1 MSKVYLIG
9 AGPGDEELIT
19 IKAIRDLKK
28 CTAVMYDRL
37 ANGELLKYLN
47 PNCEI
52 YYCGKEPG
60 CHYKSQDEIN
70 EMLVKLAKQGHIV
83 GRIKGG
89 DPYVFG
95 RGGEEALAL
104 LQENIE
110 FEVVPGVTS
119 PVSVLNYAGIPITHR
134 GISRGF
140 HIFTAMTKDT
150 LDIDWKS
157 AVNIGGTLVFLMGLG
172 RLELIVKSLIENGM
186 NKRTKA
192 AVIMRGTTSKQK
204 KVIADLENIVEKVKE
219 AKLESPVIIVV
230 GEVVSFSDKLN
241 WYEKKPLFGR
251 NICITRT
258 KEQAKELKV
267 QLLDLGAEVTEINSI
282 EIKNTEKNLKS
293 YLNRIN
299 EYDYIALTS
308 VNAVKIFFNYLIKE
322 NIDIRNINAKFAAIG
337 PATSEAIKMRGII
350 PSIKSKHFVA
360 ESLFE
365 EMKNHIKKR
374 DKILIPRSKEARPFL
389 VDALKKEGC
398 IVDEVYIYE
407 TLCGQS
413 SHTERFENV
422 DTVLFT
428 SPSTVRN
435 MISIVGIDAIREKNI
450 IAIGPITAK
459 ELSKNNIKCT
469 ICNEYSINGIIDKLL
484 ETKQ

>member
-19 IKAIRDLKK
+19 LKAIRALKK

-37 ANGELLKYLN
+37 ANGELLKYLA
-47 PNCEI
+47 PSCEI

-70 EMLVKLAKQGHIV
+70 KMLVKLAKEGHIV

-95 RGGEEALAL
+95 RGGEEALDL
-104 LQENIE
+104 LEENIE
-110 FEVVPGVTS
+110 FEVIPGVTS

-140 HIFTAMTKDT
+140 HIFTAMTKDK

-157 AVNIGGTLVFLMGLG
+157 VVNIGGTLVFLMGLG
-172 RLELIVKSLIENGM
+172 RLELITKGLIENGM
-186 NKRTKA
+186 DKESKI
-192 AVIMRGTTSKQK
+192 AVVMKGTTSKQK
-204 KVIADLENIVEKVKE
+204 KVIGNLENIVEKVKE

-282 EIKNTEKNLKS
+282 EIKNTEESLKS
-293 YLNRIN
+293 YLSKLK

-308 VNAVKIFFNYLIKE
+308 VNAVKIFFDYLIKE

-337 PATSEAIKMRGII
+337 PATSEAIKMRGIM

-365 EMKNHIKKR
+365 EMKRHIQR
-374 DKILIPRSKEARPFL
+374 GDKILVPRSKDARPFL
-389 VDALKKEGC
+389 VDALKEEGC
-398 IVDEVYIYE
+398 IVDEVHIYE
-407 TLCGQS
+407 TLCGKCT
-413 SHTERFENV
+413 HTERFENA

-428 SPSTVRN
+428 SPSTVKN
-435 MISIVGIDAIREKNI
+435 MISMVGIDSIKEKNI
-450 IAIGPITAK
+450 IAIGPITAA
-459 ELSKNNIKCT
+459 ELDKNNIECSS
-469 ICNEYSINGIIDKLL
+469 CDEYSINGIIDKLL
-484 ETKQ
+484 DLN

>member
-19 IKAIRDLKK
+19 LKAIRALKK

-37 ANGELLKYLN
+37 ANGELLKYLA

-70 EMLVKLAKQGHIV
+70 KMLVKLAKEGHIV

-95 RGGEEALAL
+95 RGGEEALDIL
-104 LQENIE
+104 EENIE
-110 FEVVPGVTS
+110 FEVIPGVTS

-140 HIFTAMTKDT
+140 HIFTAMTKDK

-157 AVNIGGTLVFLMGLG
+157 VVNIGGTLVFLMGLG
-172 RLELIVKSLIENGM
+172 RLELITKGLIENGM
-186 NKRTKA
+186 DKEGKV
-192 AVIMRGTTSKQK
+192 AVVMKGTTSKQK
-204 KVIADLENIVEKVKE
+204 KVIGNLENIVEKVKE

-282 EIKNTEKNLKS
+282 EIKNTEDNLKS
-293 YLNRIN
+293 YLSKLK

-308 VNAVKIFFNYLIKE
+308 VNAVKIFFDYLIKE

-337 PATSEAIKMRGII
+337 PATSEAIRIRGIM

-365 EMKNHIKKR
+365 EMRKHIQKG
-374 DKILIPRSKEARPFL
+374 DKILVPRSKDARPFL
-389 VDALKKEGC
+389 VDALRKEGC
-398 IVDEVYIYE
+398 TVDEVHIYG
-407 TLCGQS
+407 TLCGQCTY
-413 SHTERFENV
+413 TERFEDA

-435 MISIVGIDAIREKNI
+435 MISMVGIDSIKEKSI
-450 IAIGPITAK
+450 IAIGPITAA
-459 ELSKNNIKCT
+459 ELDKNNIECS
-469 ICNEYSINGIIDKLL
+469 ICDEYSINGIIDKLL
-484 ETKQ
+484 DLN

>member
-1 MSKVYLIG
+1 
-9 AGPGDEELIT
+9 
-19 IKAIRDLKK
+19 
-28 CTAVMYDRL
+28 MYDRL
-37 ANGELLKYLN
+37 ANGELLKYLA
-47 PNCEI
+47 PSCEI

-70 EMLVKLAKQGHIV
+70 KMLVKLAKEGHIV

-95 RGGEEALAL
+95 RGGEEALDL
-104 LQENIE
+104 LEENIE
-110 FEVVPGVTS
+110 FEVIPGVTS

-140 HIFTAMTKDT
+140 HIFTAMTKDK

-157 AVNIGGTLVFLMGLG
+157 VVNIGGTLVFLMGLG
-172 RLELIVKSLIENGM
+172 RLELITKGLIENGM
-186 NKRTKA
+186 DKESKI
-192 AVIMRGTTSKQK
+192 AVVMKGTTSKQK
-204 KVIADLENIVEKVKE
+204 KVIGNLENIVEKVKE

-282 EIKNTEKNLKS
+282 EIKNTEESLKS
-293 YLNRIN
+293 YLSKLK

-308 VNAVKIFFNYLIKE
+308 VNAVKIFFDYLIKE

-337 PATSEAIKMRGII
+337 PATSEAIKMRGIM

-365 EMKNHIKKR
+365 EMKRHIQR
-374 DKILIPRSKEARPFL
+374 GDKILVPRSKDARPFL
-389 VDALKKEGC
+389 VDALKEEGC
-398 IVDEVYIYE
+398 IVDEVHIYE
-407 TLCGQS
+407 TLCGKCT
-413 SHTERFENV
+413 HTERFENA

-428 SPSTVRN
+428 SPSTVKN
-435 MISIVGIDAIREKNI
+435 MISMVGIDSIKEKI
-450 IAIGPITAK
+450 
-459 ELSKNNIKCT
+459 L
-469 ICNEYSINGIIDKLL
+469 
-484 ETKQ
+484 

>member
-19 IKAIRDLKK
+19 LKAIGALKK

-37 ANGELLKYLN
+37 ANGELLKYLA

-70 EMLVKLAKQGHIV
+70 KMLVKLAKQGHIV

-95 RGGEEALAL
+95 RGGEEALDIL
-104 LQENIE
+104 EENIE
-110 FEVVPGVTS
+110 FEVIPGVTS

-140 HIFTAMTKDT
+140 HIFTAMTKDK

-157 AVNIGGTLVFLMGLG
+157 VVNIGGTLVFLMGLG
-172 RLELIVKSLIENGM
+172 RLELITKGLIENGM
-186 NKRTKA
+186 DKESKV
-192 AVIMRGTTSKQK
+192 AVVMKGTTSKQK
-204 KVIADLENIVEKVKE
+204 KVIGNLENIVEKVKE

-282 EIKNTEKNLKS
+282 EIKNAEENLKP
-293 YLNRIN
+293 YLNRLK

-308 VNAVKIFFNYLIKE
+308 VNAVKIFFDYLIKE

-337 PATSEAIKMRGII
+337 PATSEAIRMRGIM

-365 EMKNHIKKR
+365 EMKNHIQKG
-374 DKILIPRSKEARPFL
+374 DKILVPRSKDARPFL
-389 VDALKKEGC
+389 VDTLRKEGC
-398 IVDEVYIYE
+398 AVDEVHIYE
-407 TLCGQS
+407 TLCGQCTY
-413 SHTERFENV
+413 TERFENA

-435 MISIVGIDAIREKNI
+435 MISMVGIDSIKEKNI
-450 IAIGPITAK
+450 IAIGPITAA
-459 ELSKNNIKCT
+459 ELDKNNIECS
-469 ICNEYSINGIIDKLL
+469 ICDEYSINGIIDKLL
-484 ETKQ
+484 DLN

>member
-19 IKAIRDLKK
+19 LKAIRALKK

-37 ANGELLKYLN
+37 ANGELLKYLA

-70 EMLVKLAKQGHIV
+70 KMLVKLAKEGHIV

-95 RGGEEALAL
+95 RGGEEALDIL
-104 LQENIE
+104 EENIE
-110 FEVVPGVTS
+110 FEVIPGVTS

-140 HIFTAMTKDT
+140 HIFTAMTKDK

-157 AVNIGGTLVFLMGLG
+157 VVNIGGTLVFLMGLG
-172 RLELIVKSLIENGM
+172 RLELITKGLIENGM
-186 NKRTKA
+186 DKEGKV
-192 AVIMRGTTSKQK
+192 AVVMKGTTSKQK
-204 KVIADLENIVEKVKE
+204 KVIGNLENIVEKVKE

-282 EIKNTEKNLKS
+282 EIENAEENLKP
-293 YLNRIN
+293 YLNRLK

-308 VNAVKIFFNYLIKE
+308 VNAVKIFFDYLIKE

-337 PATSEAIKMRGII
+337 PATSEAIRMRGIM

-365 EMKNHIKKR
+365 EMKKHIQR
-374 DKILIPRSKEARPFL
+374 GDKILVPRSKDARPFL
-389 VDALKKEGC
+389 VDALKEEGC
-398 IVDEVYIYE
+398 IVDEVHIYE
-407 TLCGQS
+407 TLCGKCT
-413 SHTERFENV
+413 HTERFENA

-428 SPSTVRN
+428 SPSTVKN
-435 MISIVGIDAIREKNI
+435 MISMVGIDSIKEKNI
-450 IAIGPITAK
+450 IAIGPITAA
-459 ELSKNNIKCT
+459 ELDKNNIECSS
-469 ICNEYSINGIIDKLL
+469 CDEYSINGIIDKLL
-484 ETKQ
+484 DLN

>member
-19 IKAIRDLKK
+19 LKAIRALKK

-37 ANGELLKYLN
+37 ANGELLKYLA
-47 PNCEI
+47 PSCEI

-70 EMLVKLAKQGHIV
+70 KMLVKLAKQGHIV

-95 RGGEEALAL
+95 RGGEEALDL
-104 LQENIE
+104 LEENIE
-110 FEVVPGVTS
+110 FEVIPGVTS

-140 HIFTAMTKDT
+140 HIFTAMTKNK

-157 AVNIGGTLVFLMGLG
+157 VVNIGGTLVFLMGLG
-172 RLELIVKSLIENGM
+172 RLELITKGLIENGM
-186 NKRTKA
+186 DKESKV
-192 AVIMRGTTSKQK
+192 AVVMKGTTSKQK
-204 KVIADLENIVEKVKE
+204 KVIGNLENIVEKVKE

-230 GEVVSFSDKLN
+230 GEVVSLSDELN

-282 EIKNTEKNLKS
+282 EIKNAEENLNP
-293 YLNRIN
+293 YLNRLK

-308 VNAVKIFFNYLIKE
+308 VNAVKIFFDYLIKE

-337 PATSEAIKMRGII
+337 PATSEAIRMRGIM

-365 EMKNHIKKR
+365 EMKKHIQKG
-374 DKILIPRSKEARPFL
+374 DKILVPRSQDARAFL

-398 IVDEVYIYE
+398 IVDEVHIYE

-413 SHTERFENV
+413 VHTERFEDA

-428 SPSTVRN
+428 SPSTVKN
-435 MISIVGIDAIREKNI
+435 MISMVGIDDIKEKNI
-450 IAIGPITAK
+450 IAIGPITAE
-459 ELSKNNIKCT
+459 ELDKNNIKCS
-469 ICNEYSINGIIDKLL
+469 ICDEYSINGIIDKLL
-484 ETKQ
+484 DLN

>member
-19 IKAIRDLKK
+19 LKAIRALKK

-37 ANGELLKYLN
+37 ANGELLKYLA

-70 EMLVKLAKQGHIV
+70 KMLVKLAKEGHIV

-95 RGGEEALAL
+95 RGGEEALDIL
-104 LQENIE
+104 EENIE
-110 FEVVPGVTS
+110 FEVIPGVTS

-140 HIFTAMTKDT
+140 HIFTAMTKDK

-157 AVNIGGTLVFLMGLG
+157 VVNIGGTLVFLMGLG
-172 RLELIVKSLIENGM
+172 RLELITKGLIENGM
-186 NKRTKA
+186 DKEGKV
-192 AVIMRGTTSKQK
+192 AVVMKGTTSKQK
-204 KVIADLENIVEKVKE
+204 KVIGNLENIVEKVKE

-282 EIKNTEKNLKS
+282 EIKNTEDNLKS
-293 YLNRIN
+293 YLSKLK

-308 VNAVKIFFNYLIKE
+308 VNAVKIFFDYLIKE

-337 PATSEAIKMRGII
+337 PATSEAIRIRGIM

-365 EMKNHIKKR
+365 EMRKHIQKG
-374 DKILIPRSKEARPFL
+374 DKILVPRSKDARPFL
-389 VDALKKEGC
+389 VDALRKEGC
-398 IVDEVYIYE
+398 TVDEVHIYG
-407 TLCGQS
+407 TLCGQCTY
-413 SHTERFENV
+413 TERFENA

-428 SPSTVRN
+428 SPSTVKN
-435 MISIVGIDAIREKNI
+435 MISMVGIDSIKEKSI
-450 IAIGPITAK
+450 IAIGPITAA
-459 ELSKNNIKCT
+459 ELDKNNIECS
-469 ICNEYSINGIIDKLL
+469 ICDEYSINGIIDKLL
-484 ETKQ
+484 DLN

>member
-19 IKAIRDLKK
+19 LKSIRALKK

-37 ANGELLKYLN
+37 ANGELLKYLA
-47 PNCEI
+47 PSCEI
-52 YYCGKEPG
+52 YYCGKEPD

-70 EMLVKLAKQGHIV
+70 KMLVKLAKEGHIV

-95 RGGEEALAL
+95 RGGEEALEL
-104 LQENIE
+104 LEENIE
-110 FEVVPGVTS
+110 FEVIPGVTS

-140 HIFTAMTKDT
+140 HIFTAMTKDK

-157 AVNIGGTLVFLMGLG
+157 VVNIGGTLVFLMGLG
-172 RLELIVKSLIENGM
+172 RLELITKGLIENGM
-186 NKRTKA
+186 DKESKI
-192 AVIMRGTTSKQK
+192 AVVMKGTTSKQK
-204 KVIADLENIVEKVKE
+204 KVIGNLENIVEKVKE

-282 EIKNTEKNLKS
+282 EIKNTEESLKS
-293 YLNRIN
+293 YLSKLK

-308 VNAVKIFFNYLIKE
+308 VNAVKIFFDYLIKE

-337 PATSEAIKMRGII
+337 PATSEAIKMRGIM

-365 EMKNHIKKR
+365 EMKRHIQR
-374 DKILIPRSKEARPFL
+374 GDKILVPRSRDARPFL
-389 VDALKKEGC
+389 VDSLKKEGC
-398 IVDEVYIYE
+398 IVDEVHIYE
-407 TLCGQS
+407 TLCGQCTY
-413 SHTERFENV
+413 TERFENA

-435 MISIVGIDAIREKNI
+435 MISMIGIDSIKEKNI
-450 IAIGPITAK
+450 IAIGPITAA
-459 ELSKNNIKCT
+459 ELDKNNIECS
-469 ICNEYSINGIIDKLL
+469 ICDEYSINGIIDKLL
-484 ETKQ
+484 DLN

>member
-19 IKAIRDLKK
+19 LKAIRALKK

-37 ANGELLKYLN
+37 ANGELLKYLA

-70 EMLVKLAKQGHIV
+70 KMLVKLAKEGHIV

-95 RGGEEALAL
+95 RGGEEVLDL
-104 LQENIE
+104 LEENIE
-110 FEVVPGVTS
+110 FEVIPGVTS

-140 HIFTAMTKDT
+140 HIFTAMTKDK

-157 AVNIGGTLVFLMGLG
+157 VVNIGGTLVFLMGLG
-172 RLELIVKSLIENGM
+172 RLELIVKGLIENGM
-186 NKRTKA
+186 DKESKI
-192 AVIMRGTTSKQK
+192 AVVMKGTTSKQK
-204 KVIADLENIVEKVKE
+204 KVIGNLENIVEKVKE

-282 EIKNTEKNLKS
+282 EIENAEENLKP
-293 YLNRIN
+293 YLNRLK

-308 VNAVKIFFNYLIKE
+308 VNAVKIFFDYLIKE

-337 PATSEAIKMRGII
+337 PATSEAIRMRGIM

-365 EMKNHIKKR
+365 EMRKHIQKG
-374 DKILIPRSKEARPFL
+374 DKILVPRSKDARPFL
-389 VDALKKEGC
+389 VDALRKEGC
-398 IVDEVYIYE
+398 AVDEVHIYE
-407 TLCGQS
+407 TLCGKCT
-413 SHTERFENV
+413 HAERFENA

-428 SPSTVRN
+428 SPSTVKN
-435 MISIVGIDAIREKNI
+435 MISMVGIDSIKEKNI
-450 IAIGPITAK
+450 IAIGPITAR
-459 ELSKNNIKCT
+459 ELDKNNIECSS
-469 ICNEYSINGIIDKLL
+469 CDEYSINGIIDKLL
-484 ETKQ
+484 DLN

>member
-19 IKAIRDLKK
+19 LKAIRALKK

-37 ANGELLKYLN
+37 ANGELLKYLA

-70 EMLVKLAKQGHIV
+70 KMLVKLAKEGHIV

-95 RGGEEALAL
+95 RGGEEALDIL
-104 LQENIE
+104 EENIE
-110 FEVVPGVTS
+110 FEVIPGVTS

-140 HIFTAMTKDT
+140 HIFTAMTKDK

-157 AVNIGGTLVFLMGLG
+157 VVNIGGTLVFLMGLG
-172 RLELIVKSLIENGM
+172 RLELITKGLIENGM
-186 NKRTKA
+186 DKEGKV
-192 AVIMRGTTSKQK
+192 AVVMKGTTSKQK
-204 KVIADLENIVEKVKE
+204 KVIGNLENIVEKVKE

-282 EIKNTEKNLKS
+282 EIKNTEDNLKS
-293 YLNRIN
+293 YLSKLK

-308 VNAVKIFFNYLIKE
+308 VNAVKIFFDYLIKE

-337 PATSEAIKMRGII
+337 PATSEAIRIRGIM

-365 EMKNHIKKR
+365 EMRKHIQKG
-374 DKILIPRSKEARPFL
+374 DKILVPRSKDARPFL
-389 VDALKKEGC
+389 VDALRKEGC
-398 IVDEVYIYE
+398 TVDEVHIYG
-407 TLCGQS
+407 TLCGQCTY
-413 SHTERFENV
+413 TERFENA

-435 MISIVGIDAIREKNI
+435 MISMVGIDSIKEKSI
-450 IAIGPITAK
+450 IAIGPITAA
-459 ELSKNNIKCT
+459 ELDKNNIECS
-469 ICNEYSINGIIDKLL
+469 ICDEYSINGIIDKLL
-484 ETKQ
+484 DLN

>member
-19 IKAIRDLKK
+19 LKAIRALKK

-37 ANGELLKYLN
+37 ANGELLKYLA

-70 EMLVKLAKQGHIV
+70 KMLVKLAKEGHIV

-95 RGGEEALAL
+95 RGGEEVLDL
-104 LQENIE
+104 LEENIE
-110 FEVVPGVTS
+110 FEVIPGVTS

-140 HIFTAMTKDT
+140 HIFTAMTKDK

-157 AVNIGGTLVFLMGLG
+157 VVNIGGTLVFLMGLG
-172 RLELIVKSLIENGM
+172 RLELIVKGLIENGM
-186 NKRTKA
+186 DKESKI
-192 AVIMRGTTSKQK
+192 AVVMKGTTSKQK
-204 KVIADLENIVEKVKE
+204 KVIGNLENIVEKVKE

-258 KEQAKELKV
+258 KEQAKKLKV

-282 EIKNTEKNLKS
+282 EIENAEENLKP
-293 YLNRIN
+293 YLNRLK

-308 VNAVKIFFNYLIKE
+308 VNAVKIFFDYLIKE

-337 PATSEAIKMRGII
+337 PATSEAIRMRGIM

-365 EMKNHIKKR
+365 EMKKHIQR
-374 DKILIPRSKEARPFL
+374 GDKILVPRSKDARPFL
-389 VDALKKEGC
+389 VDALKEEGC
-398 IVDEVYIYE
+398 IVDEVHIYE
-407 TLCGQS
+407 TLCGKCT
-413 SHTERFENV
+413 HTERFENA

-428 SPSTVRN
+428 SPSTVKN
-435 MISIVGIDAIREKNI
+435 MISMVGIDSIKEKNI
-450 IAIGPITAK
+450 IAIGPITAA
-459 ELSKNNIKCT
+459 ELDKNNIECSS
-469 ICNEYSINGIIDKLL
+469 CDEYSINGIIDKLL
-484 ETKQ
+484 DLN

>member
-19 IKAIRDLKK
+19 LKAIGALKK

-37 ANGELLKYLN
+37 ANGELLKYLA

-70 EMLVKLAKQGHIV
+70 KMLVKLAKQGHIV

-95 RGGEEALAL
+95 RGGEEALDIL
-104 LQENIE
+104 EENIE
-110 FEVVPGVTS
+110 FEVIPGVTS

-140 HIFTAMTKDT
+140 HIFTAMTKDK

-157 AVNIGGTLVFLMGLG
+157 VVNIGGTLVFLMGLG
-172 RLELIVKSLIENGM
+172 RLELITKGLIENGM
-186 NKRTKA
+186 DKESKV
-192 AVIMRGTTSKQK
+192 AVVMKGTTSKQK
-204 KVIADLENIVEKVKE
+204 KVIGNLENIVEKVKE

-282 EIKNTEKNLKS
+282 EIKNAEENLKP
-293 YLNRIN
+293 YLNRLK

-308 VNAVKIFFNYLIKE
+308 VNAVKIFFDYLIKE

-337 PATSEAIKMRGII
+337 PATSEAIKVRGIM

-365 EMKNHIKKR
+365 EMKKHVQSG
-374 DKILIPRSKEARPFL
+374 DKVLVPRSKDARSFL

-398 IVDEVYIYE
+398 IVDEVHIYE

-413 SHTERFENV
+413 SHTERFEDA

-428 SPSTVRN
+428 SPSTVKN
-435 MISIVGIDAIREKNI
+435 MISMVGIDSIKEKSI
-450 IAIGPITAK
+450 IAIGPITAA
-459 ELSKNNIKCT
+459 ELYKNNIECS
-469 ICNEYSINGIIDKLL
+469 ICDEYSINGIIDKLL
-484 ETKQ
+484 DLN

>member
-19 IKAIRDLKK
+19 LKAIRALKK

-37 ANGELLKYLN
+37 ANGELLKYLA
-47 PNCEI
+47 PSCEI

-70 EMLVKLAKQGHIV
+70 KMLVKLAKEGHIV

-95 RGGEEALAL
+95 RGGEEALDL
-104 LQENIE
+104 LEENIE
-110 FEVVPGVTS
+110 FEVIPGVTS

-140 HIFTAMTKDT
+140 HIFTAMTKDK

-157 AVNIGGTLVFLMGLG
+157 VVNIGGTLVFLMGLG
-172 RLELIVKSLIENGM
+172 RLELITKGLIENGM
-186 NKRTKA
+186 DKESKV
-192 AVIMRGTTSKQK
+192 AVVMKGTTSKQK
-204 KVIADLENIVEKVKE
+204 KVIGNLENIVEKVKE

-230 GEVVSFSDKLN
+230 GEVVSFSDELN
-241 WYEKKPLFGR
+241 WYEEKPLFGR

-282 EIKNTEKNLKS
+282 EIKNAEENLKP
-293 YLNRIN
+293 YLNRLK

-308 VNAVKIFFNYLIKE
+308 VNAVKIFFDYLIKE

-337 PATSEAIKMRGII
+337 PATSEAIKVRGIM

-365 EMKNHIKKR
+365 EMKKHVQSG
-374 DKILIPRSKEARPFL
+374 DKVLVPRSKDARPFL

-398 IVDEVYIYE
+398 IVDEVHIYE

-413 SHTERFENV
+413 SHAERFEDV

-428 SPSTVRN
+428 SPSTVKN
-435 MISIVGIDAIREKNI
+435 MISMVGIDSIKEKNI
-450 IAIGPITAK
+450 IAIGPITAA
-459 ELSKNNIKCT
+459 ELDKNNIECS
-469 ICNEYSINGIIDKLL
+469 ICDEYSINGIIDKLL
-484 ETKQ
+484 DLN